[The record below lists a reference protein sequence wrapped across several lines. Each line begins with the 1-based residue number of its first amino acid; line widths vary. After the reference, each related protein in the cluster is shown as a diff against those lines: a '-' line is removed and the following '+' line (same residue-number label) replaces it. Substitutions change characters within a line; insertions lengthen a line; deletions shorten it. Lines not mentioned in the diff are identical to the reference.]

1 MTPSVA
7 ALYRYPVKSLSAQ
20 SLARSAVRAGRALP
34 NDRRFA
40 IAPGSSRY
48 DPGEPSWQP
57 KTSFLNLVANARLAR
72 LKTSFDDATDTL
84 SIERDGREVARGKL
98 TDPIGRAVIEQFLA
112 AFMGDEA
119 RGRASIALG
128 PDLAFSDKAEPYM
141 SLIGLASVRDLER
154 VARENVDPLRFRAN
168 IHVDDAPP
176 WAEFGW
182 VGKQITING
191 VRFQVEQRI
200 TRCITTEIN
209 PADGKRDLT
218 VLASLRSGFG
228 HTQMGVYVRALSD
241 GSIAVGDAL
250 NTD

>member
-1 MTPSVA
+1 MAPHLA

-20 SLARSAVRAGRALP
+20 ALVRSDVQADRLLP

-48 DPGEPSWQP
+48 DAAEPRWQP

-72 LKTSFDDATDTL
+72 LKSAFDDVTDIL

-98 TDPIGRAVIEQFLA
+98 TDPVGRAVIEQFLS
-112 AFMGDEA
+112 AFMGEEA

-128 PDLAFSDKAEPYM
+128 EGVSFTDKEEPYI

-154 VARENVDPLRFRAN
+154 VARDAVDPLRFRGN
-168 IHVDDAPP
+168 VYVDGAAP

-191 VRFQVEQRI
+191 VRFRVEQRI
-200 TRCITTEIN
+200 TRCVTTEIN

-228 HTQMGVYVRALSD
+228 HIQMGVYMRALND
-241 GSIAVGDAL
+241 GTVAVGDAL
-250 NTD
+250 SIG